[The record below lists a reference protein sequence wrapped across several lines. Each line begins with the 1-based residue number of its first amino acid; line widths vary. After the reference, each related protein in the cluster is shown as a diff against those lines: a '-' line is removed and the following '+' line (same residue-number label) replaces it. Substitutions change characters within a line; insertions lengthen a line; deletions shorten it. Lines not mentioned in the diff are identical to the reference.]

1 MTREQYR
8 IEGVPIEGPDGSAW
22 TLEGPNG
29 SVWTMCVGSVKGET
43 MTAALRDEQGA
54 MWSWDDALAAGVRPS
69 PPGITQ
75 EETP

>member
-1 MTREQYR
+1 
-8 IEGVPIEGPDGSAW
+8 
-22 TLEGPNG
+22 
-29 SVWTMCVGSVKGET
+29 MCVGSVKGET